1 MIADRFAAMT
11 TSPTGMFRSESI
23 GQTDSGESQPLLLTP
38 ALAGFYFS
46 FRAAIV
52 LIAVR
57 VFLLEP
63 QIGAAAAL
71 AADFVLLLFVA
82 FQAMGPATKSLR
94 WMLRQPSFRWII
106 AYLVFAGCSFEWSA
120 AVSKPA
126 SFLYWSG
133 VVADVVIVV
142 LMLRTGRVQGV
153 AHSLLRG
160 FIWSTCL
167 LALIAW
173 VMPAQPDLRLGDF
186 EFFNTNQIGNL
197 CAFAILLAQYLLCCK
212 DGKWAIPI
220 SFLTITLIRSLSKTT
235 LVAFFLSEGF
245 LFVLDKSM
253 RRRTK
258 LLITAAVLLIA
269 LSFWGLYESYYDVY
283 TTAGNQ
289 AETLTGRTAI
299 WAFAANAAIEKPW
312 LGNGFDALWKV
323 MPPFGADQFE
333 ARHAENEL
341 LQQFF
346 AYGVAGVVMLIGLYG
361 SLYWKI
367 RRLSHQPT
375 KLIFLTILLFVVIRG
390 MAEAE
395 PFDLLL
401 PLWAITLI
409 GSVVAVQ
416 LGANSEAR
424 VASSIRFPRATHS
437 ASPQAPA
444 SPQPRSA
451 AL

>member
-1 MIADRFAAMT
+1 MIADRFAAMPV
-11 TSPTGMFRSESI
+11 SRAGMPRSKFIEQSMV
-23 GQTDSGESQPLLLTP
+23 DASQPLLVTP
-38 ALAGFYFS
+38 TLVGFYFS

-63 QIGAAAAL
+63 QTGAATTL
-71 AADFVLLLFVA
+71 GLDFALLLFVA
-82 FQAMGPATKSLR
+82 FQSMGPATNPLR
-94 WMLRQPSFRWII
+94 WMLRQSSFRWVI
-106 AYLVFAGCSFEWSA
+106 AYLLFAGCSLGWSA

-126 SFLYWSG
+126 SFLYWAG
-133 VVADVVIVV
+133 VASDVAIVV
-142 LMLRTGRVQGV
+142 LMLRAGPIEGV
-153 AHSLLRG
+153 AHSLIRG

-173 VMPAQPDLRLGDF
+173 IMPTQPDLRLGDL

-197 CAFAILLAQYLLCCK
+197 CAFAILLAQYLMSRK
-212 DGKWAIPI
+212 DGKWGAPI
-220 SFLTITLIRSLSKTT
+220 LFLTITLVRSLSKTT

-245 LFVLDKSM
+245 LLVRDKSI

-258 LLITAAVLLIA
+258 LLIAAAVLLGV
-269 LSFWGLYESYYDVY
+269 LSFWGLYESYYGVY

-299 WAFAANAAIEKPW
+299 WAFAASAAVEKPW

-346 AYGVAGVVMLIGLYG
+346 AYGVVGVAMLVGLYG

-395 PFDLLL
+395 PFNLLL
-401 PLWAITLI
+401 PLWAITLL
-409 GSVVAVQ
+409 GSIMTAQ
-416 LGANSEAR
+416 IEANGKNNPTMAKQI
-424 VASSIRFPRATHS
+424 SSRFPGPANQ
-437 ASPQAPA
+437 ASPQ
-444 SPQPRSA
+444 SRSA

>member
-1 MIADRFAAMT
+1 MIADRFPSMATSRAAM
-11 TSPTGMFRSESI
+11 PRSGFVEH
-23 GQTDSGESQPLLLTP
+23 THADEAEPWLFTP
-38 ALAGFYFS
+38 AVVGFYFS

-63 QIGAAAAL
+63 QTGAAAVL
-71 AADFVLLLFVA
+71 AADFALLLFVA
-82 FQAMGPATKSLR
+82 FQAMGPAARSLR
-94 WMLRQPSFRWII
+94 WMLRQPSFRWVI
-106 AYLVFAGCSFEWSA
+106 AYLIFAGCSLGWSA
-120 AVSKPA
+120 TVSKSA
-126 SFLYWSG
+126 SFLYWCG
-133 VVADVVIVV
+133 IVADVGIVV
-142 LMLRTGRVQGV
+142 LMLRTGPVEGV
-153 AHSLLRG
+153 AHSLMRG

-173 VMPAQPDLRLGDF
+173 IMPTQPDLRLGDL

-197 CAFAILLAQYLLCCK
+197 CAFAVLLAQYLMYRK
-212 DGKWAIPI
+212 DGKWGIPI
-220 SFLTITLIRSLSKTT
+220 LFLTVTLIRSLSKTT
-235 LVAFFLSEGF
+235 LVAFVLSEGF
-245 LFVLDKSM
+245 LLVRDRLMS
-253 RRRTK
+253 RRSK
-258 LLITAAVLLIA
+258 LLIVAAAALIA

-299 WAFAANAAIEKPW
+299 WAYTLNAAILKPW

-346 AYGVAGVVMLIGLYG
+346 AYGVAGVVMLCGIYG
-361 SLYWKI
+361 SLYWRI
-367 RRLSHQPT
+367 RRLPHRPT
-375 KLIFLTILLFVVIRG
+375 KIISLTILLFVIVRG

-401 PLWAITLI
+401 PLWAITLLSSI
-409 GSVVAVQ
+409 VATQ
-416 LGANSEAR
+416 LGANREGTAVATVQDPGVTKLASRPAR
-424 VASSIRFPRATHS
+424 R
-437 ASPQAPA
+437 
-444 SPQPRSA
+444 A